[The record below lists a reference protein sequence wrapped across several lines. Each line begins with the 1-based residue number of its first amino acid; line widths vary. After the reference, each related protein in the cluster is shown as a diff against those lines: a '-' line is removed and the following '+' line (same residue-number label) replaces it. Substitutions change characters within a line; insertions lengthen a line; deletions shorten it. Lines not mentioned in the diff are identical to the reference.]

1 MFVNFLLLSFIRV
14 AGLKMQRTNAARIYT
29 FMLKTEIYVMSNV
42 DSNRPGLVFTTWL
55 GLSVVIL
62 NVNCKYNN
70 NIVYIYI
77 YIYTYTHTHIFFLFT
92 RPMKMETTECSQT
105 SAHKIQTLGNHPKDE
120 YNIHNTA
127 KFWNQEY
134 FKRFLYFIF
143 ITFVYWH
150 VVILRI

>member
-1 MFVNFLLLSFIRV
+1 MFVNFLPLSFIRV
-14 AGLKMQRTNAARIYT
+14 AGLEMQRRNASLIYT

-62 NVNCKYNN
+62 NVNYKYNN
-70 NIVYIYI
+70 NIVCI
-77 YIYTYTHTHIFFLFT
+77 YIYTHIYSSCLHDLW
-92 RPMKMETTECSQT
+92 RWKWWSV
-105 SAHKIQTLGNHPKDE
+105 PKRRHIKFRRWGITQKNE

-134 FKRFLYFIF
+134 FKCFLYFIF